1 MKDEDD
7 NLLTTAPPTFPEAEV
22 AALAR
27 AHFGLEGKLS
37 PLTSER
43 DQNHLLRQADGRGVV
58 LKIANPAEPIARTA
72 HQCAALR
79 HVAAKDP
86 GLPVPRM
93 QASRSGGDLVPLQ
106 AGGTLR
112 VVTWL
117 EGLPLA
123 AAPRTLA
130 QRRAIGQLQAR
141 LAMAMADL
149 PAPPVEDGLLWDL
162 QQAPRLRPL
171 LPAIAD
177 PALRAKCEGVLD
189 RMEDTTL
196 TALAALPRQPIHGD
210 LNPHNI
216 LVAPDAPDHIAGII
230 DFGDMGFAPRI
241 CDVAV
246 AAAYQVDP
254 AAASESLG
262 AFLAGVEARAPF
274 TPAERALLPDLIA
287 ARMVATLAIA
297 SWRAARYPEN
307 AAYILRNLPSAE
319 AGLGALL
326 ALPETVFLSP
336 ARG

>member
-1 MKDEDD
+1 
-7 NLLTTAPPTFPEAEV
+7 
-22 AALAR
+22 
-27 AHFGLEGKLS
+27 
-37 PLTSER
+37 
-43 DQNHLLRQADGRGVV
+43 VV

-79 HVAAKDP
+79 HVAAQDP

-93 QASRSGGDLVPLQ
+93 LAAQSGQDLVPLK
-106 AGGTLR
+106 AGGTMR

-117 EGLPLA
+117 EGRPLA
-123 AAPRTLA
+123 AVPRSLA

-141 LAMAMADL
+141 LATAMADL

-177 PALRAKCEGVLD
+177 PALRAKCDGVLA
-189 RMEDTTL
+189 RMEGTTL
-196 TALAALPRQPIHGD
+196 EALGALPRQAIHGD

-246 AAAYQVDP
+246 AAAYQVE
-254 AAASESLG
+254 AASPAESLR
-262 AFLAGVEARAPF
+262 AFLAGVESEAPM
-274 TPAERALLPDLIA
+274 THAERALLPDLIA

-297 SWRAARYPEN
+297 SWRAARYPDN
-307 AAYILRNLPSAE
+307 AAYILRNQPSAE